1 MEKVVF
7 IQKYIG
13 KSHPKRN
20 YYDCNGGND
29 NNYLNYIEKGTSK
42 DNSYLE
48 YMGNELKSSGLFSSN
63 GMLTSDEIKKIKNM
77 LKSTGSVIWDCVISF
92 ESDYGK
98 KHLYNT
104 EQAIELLNNVFPKY
118 LKEANFKVD
127 NIIWVAGLHENTDN
141 RHIHITFFEK
151 EPRYIYANKKK
162 RYRYGKT
169 NKTKFD
175 YLRFLVDGYFD
186 SSNESIKQGRKIA
199 LEKARINLAK
209 TDNIELEKLLSEYFK
224 TLIEEIPKEGRVSY
238 DSKNMSKLRP
248 IVDKAVELVINSKK
262 LKPHFEVL
270 ENAILEVDE
279 RIIDKCEHYKMDPYG
294 YLYSPKFNR
303 DVRRRMGNILIKEI
317 VKRRKEVYKEYAHIR
332 NEHLR
337 RKNELR
343 KTKYLIGQSLIIMD
357 EMINGVDIEFLEFQ
371 ERIKKAELERLIE
384 EGIIDREDLEA
395 KM

>member
-1 MEKVVF
+1 M
-7 IQKYIG
+7 
-13 KSHPKRN
+13 S
-20 YYDCNGGND
+20 
-29 NNYLNYIEKGTSK
+29 
-42 DNSYLE
+42 
-48 YMGNELKSSGLFSSN
+48 
-63 GMLTSDEIKKIKNM
+63 
-77 LKSTGSVIWDCVISF
+77 
-92 ESDYGK
+92 
-98 KHLYNT
+98 
-104 EQAIELLNNVFPKY
+104 
-118 LKEANFKVD
+118 
-127 NIIWVAGLHENTDN
+127 
-141 RHIHITFFEK
+141 
-151 EPRYIYANKKK
+151 
-162 RYRYGKT
+162 
-169 NKTKFD
+169 
-175 YLRFLVDGYFD
+175 
-186 SSNESIKQGRKIA
+186 
-199 LEKARINLAK
+199 K

-395 KM
+395 EM